1 MTLIPFFVKVNP
13 VISHLHLSNGPSKT
27 NLGSQRYLSEINEPW
42 PLRPMVELQGRA
54 SFLFL
59 RLSEE
64 SMYLS
69 RTLSPTFMKVT
80 SARTRVIPLSS
91 VKYTWRKGQKESLLG
106 MKSRY
111 LSAAPS
117 IGVILYSSSVTSN
130 IQTFDS
136 DFNQKVISYESN
148 IQTRSS
154 CWPQAPLLSLKVHP
168 CEWSWGI
175 TCPLFTHMR
184 QWKIKGWG
192 QGLRGPR
199 CHKIGHH
206 SQGSRSLVA
215 KLIKSCPS

>member
-1 MTLIPFFVKVNP
+1 MVKQTFAKVDLYGWTSEVFLDVHGGPKSLSMTLIPFFVKVNP

-91 VKYTWRKGQKESLLG
+91 VKYT
-106 MKSRY
+106 
-111 LSAAPS
+111 
-117 IGVILYSSSVTSN
+117 
-130 IQTFDS
+130 
-136 DFNQKVISYESN
+136 
-148 IQTRSS
+148 
-154 CWPQAPLLSLKVHP
+154 
-168 CEWSWGI
+168 
-175 TCPLFTHMR
+175 
-184 QWKIKGWG
+184 
-192 QGLRGPR
+192 
-199 CHKIGHH
+199 
-206 SQGSRSLVA
+206 
-215 KLIKSCPS
+215 